1 MANSIRNQGETYASE
16 TKEKAASGIDK
27 AKDIATNLGEKASDV
42 ASNVTQGA
50 RRLSENIG
58 EKASDMAPNVAQGA
72 RRIGENLGEKAQDA
86 MGAVSSGIKHA
97 GETIRDY
104 VPSGSRVQEALQSTG
119 QYIEKG
125 FEHASEDFI
134 GVVRRNPVPALLCA
148 AAVGF
153 LLARA
158 TRS

>member
-16 TKEKAASGIDK
+16 AKDKATSGIDK
-27 AKDIATNLGEKASDV
+27 AKETASNLGEKASDIASNITQGARRMTENLGEKASDV
-42 ASNVTQGA
+42 ASNV
-50 RRLSENIG
+50 
-58 EKASDMAPNVAQGA
+58 AQGA
-72 RRIGENLGEKAQDA
+72 RRMSENLGEKAQDA
-86 MGAVSSGIKHA
+86 VSAVSSGIRQA
-97 GETIRDY
+97 GEAIRERI
-104 VPSGSRVQEALQSTG
+104 PSTSRMGEALQSTG
-119 QYIEKG
+119 QYIEQR
-125 FEHASEDFI
+125 FEHAGEDFI

>member
-1 MANSIRNQGETYASE
+1 MANSIRNQGETYATE
-16 TKEKAASGIDK
+16 AKEKTASGIDK
-27 AKDIATNLGEKASDV
+27 AKEMATNLGEKASDV
-42 ASNVTQGA
+42 AS
-50 RRLSENIG
+50 
-58 EKASDMAPNVAQGA
+58 NVAQGA
-72 RRIGENLGEKAQDA
+72 RRIGENLGEKAHDA
-86 MGAVSSGIKHA
+86 MGAVQSGIKHA
-97 GETIRDY
+97 GDTIRDY
-104 VPSGSRVQEALQSTG
+104 VPSSSRMNEALQSTG

-134 GVVRRNPVPALLCA
+134 GMVRRNPVPALLCA